1 MTPLQEQLVALG
13 GLFLAAHLVH
23 KLAHSG
29 QISDASLEHMLNT
42 LLVTNPQS
50 TLDVYGGDDYALREG
65 YRTLQ
70 AALLRDTHN
79 LPRESLRYALSLL
92 ALEQQYARRR
102 DLLQLTGERLE
113 RINQQ
118 AQLLGITSSGVVG
131 AFADL
136 YQDTIS
142 TFNQRIQVHGDMR
155 FLQQEATAA
164 KVRALLLAGIRSARL
179 WRQLGGKR
187 WHLLFKRGA
196 MLNALQQRLSH

>member
-1 MTPLQEQLVALG
+1 MTPMQEQLVALA
-13 GLFLAAHLVH
+13 GLFQAAHLVH
-23 KLAHSG
+23 KLAQSG
-29 QISDASLEHMLNT
+29 QISDASLEYMLNT
-42 LLVTNPQS
+42 LLVRNPQS
-50 TLDVYGGDDYALREG
+50 TLDVYGGDDYPLREG

-70 AALLRDTHN
+70 AALLRDAHN
-79 LPRESLRYALSLL
+79 LPRESLRYALSMLG
-92 ALEQQYARRR
+92 LEQQFSRRN

-118 AQLLGITSSGVVG
+118 ADHLGITSSGVVG

-142 TFNQRIQVHGDMR
+142 TFNVRIQVHGDMR
-155 FLQQEATAA
+155 YLQQDAVAA
-164 KVRALLLAGIRSARL
+164 KIRALLFAGIRSARL

-196 MLNALQQRLSH
+196 MLKQLQNRLSH